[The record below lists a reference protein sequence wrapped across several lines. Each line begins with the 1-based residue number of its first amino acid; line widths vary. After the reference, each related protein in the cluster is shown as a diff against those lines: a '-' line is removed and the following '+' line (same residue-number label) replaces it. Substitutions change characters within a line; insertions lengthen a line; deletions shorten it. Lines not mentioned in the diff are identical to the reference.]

1 MVRIRLKE
9 VLREKHISM
18 GKLSRISDVS
28 FNTIR
33 RISNDPTYSPTLNT
47 LERIARAL
55 NVPISDLYEE
65 VPDNH

>member
-55 NVPISDLYEE
+55 NVPIADLYEE
-65 VPDNH
+65 GPDNH

>member
-1 MVRIRLKE
+1 
-9 VLREKHISM
+9 M

>member
-9 VLREKHISM
+9 ILKEKNISM
-18 GKLSRISDVS
+18 GKLSRMSDVAL
-28 FNTIR
+28 NTIR

-55 NVPISDLYEE
+55 GVPISDLYEE
-65 VPDNH
+65 LPNE